1 MLKTIRKSL
10 LYKTEVEY
18 GNYTIN
24 HIEGCSHGCLY
35 PCYAMMMAKR
45 FGRVKTYNEWIIP
58 KIVENAEEL
67 LKKEIKKYKA
77 SIKYVHFCFSTDP
90 FMYGY
95 NEISSLTINLISI
108 LNKENIR
115 CTALTKGL
123 LPIELDELS
132 KNNEFGIT
140 LVSLDES
147 FREKYEPYSA
157 PYIERIQHLFN
168 LHKKGI
174 KTWVSI
180 EPYPTPNIVRQ
191 NFITILNSIGF
202 VDKIIFGKLNYNKMV
217 TTYPDYKN
225 FFNQKCEE
233 IKIFSEKNHIEYYI
247 KNGTLTGQ
255 GKISSPKKMP
265 FEEMKELADS
275 F

>member
-18 GNYTIN
+18 GDYTIN
-24 HIEGCSHGCLY
+24 HIEGCSHGCMY
-35 PCYAMMMAKR
+35 PCYAMMMSKR
-45 FGRVKTYNEWIIP
+45 FGRVKTYNEWIKP
-58 KIVENAEEL
+58 KIVENSEEL
-67 LKKEIKKYKA
+67 LKKEIEKYKTD
-77 SIKYVHFCFSTDP
+77 IKYVHFCFSTDP
-90 FMYGY
+90 FMYDY
-95 NEISSLTINLISI
+95 NEISSLTIKLISI

-123 LPIELDELS
+123 LPIELNELS
-132 KNNEFGIT
+132 KKNEFGIT

-180 EPYPTPNIVRQ
+180 EPYPTPNIIRQ
-191 NFITILNSIGF
+191 NLITILNSIGF
-202 VDKIIFGKLNYNKMV
+202 VNKIIFGKLNYNKMV
-217 TTYPDYKN
+217 TMYPEYKN
-225 FFNQKCEE
+225 FFNEKCEE
-233 IKIFSEKNHIEYYI
+233 IQRFSEKNHIEYYI
-247 KNGTLTGQ
+247 KNGTLTED
-255 GKISSPKKMP
+255 GKINPTRKMP
-265 FEEMKELADS
+265 FEETKKLAEA